1 MTDRV
6 DIETPLGSISVYQ
19 KGSGE
24 PVLLW
29 PSLLMDHTLWTQ
41 QIEHLAG
48 QYRTLAFDPPGHGTS
63 SPVTRT
69 FTLDECADCVCAVLD
84 ALEIPRTHFV
94 GNSWGAMV
102 GAVLAARYPERVASA
117 VLLNGTASPASPLQR
132 MKFRIL
138 VTAAGILGSL
148 RPPLDRAVL
157 RAFLGPTSLR
167 SRPEAAETVLEVA
180 SRVNVES
187 ARYCVRSVV
196 SERPDNVGLLAGVSS
211 PVLVVA
217 GVEDRIFPVSEV
229 RAMAAA
235 IPGAH
240 FVVIDGA
247 AHLLAL
253 EVPGRVNE
261 LVSDFLAQH
270 RFAP

>member
-6 DIETPLGSISVYQ
+6 DIETPLGLVTVYRT
-19 KGSGE
+19 GAGE

-29 PSLLMDHTLWTQ
+29 PSLLMDHTLWTKQ
-41 QIEHLAG
+41 VEHLAG
-48 QYRTLAFDPPGHGTS
+48 RYQTLAIDPPGHGTS

-69 FTLDECADCVCAVLD
+69 FTLGECADCACAILD
-84 ALEIPRTHFV
+84 ALEIPRAHIV
-94 GNSWGAMV
+94 GNSWGAMT

-117 VLLNGTASPASPLQR
+117 VLLNGTASPAGRLQR
-132 MKFRIL
+132 MKFRVL
-138 VTAAGILGSL
+138 VTAAGILGGL

-196 SERPDNVGLLAGVSS
+196 SQRPDNVGLLAAVSS

-217 GVEDRIFPVSEV
+217 GAEDRIFPISEV
-229 RAMAAA
+229 QAMAAA

-240 FVVIDGA
+240 FVVIEEA

-253 EVPGRVNE
+253 EVPDRINE

-270 RFAP
+270 SFS